1 MHAIEDVIWPAN
13 QVHVHNM
20 EMSTTVAHFI
30 MTTVFQTEGI
40 T

>member
-1 MHAIEDVIWPAN
+1 
-13 QVHVHNM
+13 M